1 MASPSHTVL
10 QRTVFQ
16 RAVAIVTLALFTA
29 SCATTNL
36 PPISAV
42 GDGFQPLRDE
52 LALWEQSRAE
62 EDKLL
67 GEVTLYEDPLLEDYL
82 AGVVARLNPPQM
94 AANPSVTYR
103 VRVVADPTLNAF
115 AYPHGSLYVH
125 TGLVARMESE
135 DHIATVLGHEMT
147 HVENRH
153 MLRYRRAAQNRQVG
167 FAVAAVA
174 AAVVLAGE
182 EGEAY
187 EAGDWSRG
195 ATIGV
200 LGDLLIGLG
209 LQLAFL
215 AAVNGY
221 GRDLEQEADYGGF
234 AKVAAAGYDPAVG
247 PDVYQALLD
256 DHGEP
261 SSLEGFFFGSH
272 PKLSARVENAKLWL
286 AEHPSAGDA
295 TGEGA
300 GGEEPAGDATDD
312 FSRRIR
318 PVVRDDAALNLEA
331 GRLKIAEDQLAR
343 ALEWMPEDPQSHL
356 LLGRLRQAQ
365 AEVEADP
372 ALAAERLAE
381 AQAALREA
389 IRLDADRPEPH
400 RELGLLLYRAGDRPA
415 ACLAFGHYLE
425 LDPDSDDAGSFRD
438 YVLEL
443 ELDGDC

>member
-1 MASPSHTVL
+1 MAQSF
-10 QRTVFQ
+10 R

-29 SCATTNL
+29 SCASTNL
-36 PPISAV
+36 PPISAT
-42 GDGFQPLRDE
+42 GATFQPLPDE

-62 EDKLL
+62 EEKLL

-82 AGVVARLNPPQM
+82 TGVVMRLNPPQM
-94 AANPSVTYR
+94 AANPSIIYK

-135 DHIATVLGHEMT
+135 DHLATVLGHEMT

-153 MLRYRRAAQNRQVG
+153 MLRYQRAAQNRQIG
-167 FAVAAVA
+167 FAVASVA

-182 EGEAY
+182 QGEAY
-187 EAGDWSRG
+187 EAGDWSRA

-234 AKVAAAGYDPAVG
+234 AKLAAAGYDPAVG
-247 PDVYQALLD
+247 PEVYQALLD

-261 SSLEGFFFGSH
+261 ASVEGFFFGSH

-286 AEHPSAGDA
+286 DEHPEAA
-295 TGEGA
+295 AAGEGA
-300 GGEEPAGDATDD
+300 GGEAATGEATDE

-331 GRLKIAEDQLAR
+331 GRLMIAEDQLAR
-343 ALEWMPEDPQSHL
+343 ALEWMPEDPESHL

-365 AEVEADP
+365 AEVETDP

-381 AQAALREA
+381 AEAALREA

-415 ACLAFGHYLE
+415 ACIAFRHYLE
-425 LDPDSDDAGSFRD
+425 LAPEGDDAGRFRD

-443 ELDGDC
+443 ERDGVC

>member
-1 MASPSHTVL
+1 MAQSF
-10 QRTVFQ
+10 R

-29 SCATTNL
+29 SCASTNL
-36 PPISAV
+36 PPISAT
-42 GDGFQPLRDE
+42 GATFQPLPDE

-62 EDKLL
+62 EEKLL

-82 AGVVARLNPPQM
+82 TGVVARLNPPQM
-94 AANPSVTYR
+94 AANPSIIYK

-167 FAVAAVA
+167 FAVASVA

-182 EGEAY
+182 QGEAY
-187 EAGDWSRG
+187 EAGDWSRA

-200 LGDLLIGLG
+200 LGDLLVGLG

-247 PDVYQALLD
+247 PEVYQALLD

-261 SSLEGFFFGSH
+261 ASVEGFFFGSH

-286 AEHPSAGDA
+286 VEHPDAVAA
-295 TGEGA
+295 TGEDDVGD
-300 GGEEPAGDATDD
+300 PAGEAADE
-312 FSRRIR
+312 FSSRIR

-343 ALEWMPEDPQSHL
+343 ALAWMPEDPQSHL
-356 LLGRLRQAQ
+356 LLGQLRQAQ

-381 AQAALREA
+381 AETALREA

-400 RELGLLLYRAGDRPA
+400 RELGLLLYRGDDRAA
-415 ACLAFGHYLE
+415 ACVSFRHYLE
-425 LDPDSDDAGSFRD
+425 LDPEGEDADRFRD

-443 ELDGDC
+443 ERDGDC